1 MAETVSHLDSRL
13 ELAATVGQL
22 VLRKIDRY
30 TMHVTCVYTQDI
42 QIVLPTSENEVAM
55 TRRRGQALIS
65 WLEAAKTVPRGQR
78 PKSHRL
84 WMVSLPMSQMVKL
97 GTFGEAENLSNYTP
111 PPPFGKFSE
120 VISEPGTCSSM

>member
-22 VLRKIDRY
+22 VLRKIDRQ
-30 TMHVTCVYTQDI
+30 TMHVYTHKDI

-65 WLEAAKTVPRGQR
+65 WLEAAKTVPRGQG

-84 WMVSLPMSQMVKL
+84 W
-97 GTFGEAENLSNYTP
+97 
-111 PPPFGKFSE
+111 
-120 VISEPGTCSSM
+120 